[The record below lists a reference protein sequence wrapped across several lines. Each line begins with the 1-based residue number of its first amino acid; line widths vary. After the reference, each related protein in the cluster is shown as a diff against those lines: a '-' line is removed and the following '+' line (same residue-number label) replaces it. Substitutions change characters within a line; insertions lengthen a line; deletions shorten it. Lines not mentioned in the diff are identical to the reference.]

1 MRRGAAYLIGFLFK
15 NSKLYLADEA
25 PDMMS
30 TLITLLSDTDNA
42 TVLVSTHH
50 PALSCFSF
58 FYFRDLLTN
67 GQQAAWEAFSRVVGS
82 VPKEQL
88 PTHIKLVRDAI
99 STARDKERRRR
110 KVLL

>member
-58 FYFRDLLTN
+58 FYFRDLLTMVN
-67 GQQAAWEAFSRVVGS
+67 RLLGKHFQELLALFQRNSS
-82 VPKEQL
+82 L
-88 PTHIKLVRDAI
+88 HI
-99 STARDKERRRR
+99 
-110 KVLL
+110 